1 VVGAVALAAATA
13 LSPPADAASAARIA
27 GLEVRRA
34 GDRVFVSF
42 GVDGA
47 VTEDVV
53 ERIHSGIPVTFRHR
67 VELLARRAV
76 PLWPSRVLGRI
87 RVEASVSYDAL
98 TRRYELRRQIEVK
111 AGGATDEATGGT
123 GGEVSTESLQDVRA
137 WLTELRDLPGLV
149 LPQGAESERLR
160 VRVES
165 VLGRRYVLYWIP
177 TRVEAAAEQPLRP

>member
-1 VVGAVALAAATA
+1 
-13 LSPPADAASAARIA
+13 
-27 GLEVRRA
+27 
-34 GDRVFVSF
+34 
-42 GVDGA
+42 
-47 VTEDVV
+47 
-53 ERIHSGIPVTFRHR
+53 
-67 VELLARRAV
+67 
-76 PLWPSRVLGRI
+76 
-87 RVEASVSYDAL
+87 VSYDAL